1 VKIVLAEVMREI
13 DRRTIGEAG
22 IPGLRLM
29 ERAGAGVYKVARR
42 CMEEARS
49 NEALVICGRGNNGG
63 DGFVAARMLHLAGFD
78 VSCWL
83 IGSSEELRGDAAKEL
98 QAAVQ
103 AGLRVQE
110 SACEDLSDLRASVPG
125 PPQAGK
131 GPAVV
136 VDALLGTGTR
146 GPVEGQLGRAIELL
160 NELSSAGA
168 RVISVDIP
176 SAMEADTGKPASSQ
190 AGKPAGPAK
199 AACPSS
205 ARDAPPAH
213 SQAGK
218 ALGLCVR
225 ADETVTMGLPK
236 LGLLA
241 APGLAGRVHVVDI
254 GVPAEIIQEAEAA
267 AELIE
272 PAQVRRCFPR
282 RRRDAHKGDFGRV
295 LVVAGSVGMT
305 GAAALCSEAAL
316 RIGAGLV
323 YLAVPM
329 SLNDIME
336 VKLTEVITRPVA
348 ETPRRTF
355 SAEALPQIEELA
367 QGCDAVALGPGIG
380 QSEELSEL
388 VAQLVQRLDR
398 PLVLDADGLN
408 NLSAR
413 TARPG
418 AELLRQRQ
426 FGRTVITPHPGELGR
441 LLGLSPAEVQSD
453 RFGAASSAAERFG
466 CIVALKGAATLVAQE
481 GKLTHVSPT
490 GNPGM
495 ASGGTG
501 DVLTGMIV
509 GLVAQGVEPFE
520 AACAGVYLHGL
531 AGDVAAQQVTEACLT
546 AGELLQALP
555 EAVRKVMEEPQ
566 PAWLL

>member
-1 VKIVLAEVMREI
+1 MKIVLAEVMREI

-22 IPGLRLM
+22 IAGLRLM
-29 ERAGAGVYKVARR
+29 ERAGTGVYKVVRR

-63 DGFVAARMLHLAGFD
+63 DGFVTARMLHVAGFD
-78 VSCWL
+78 ISCWL
-83 IGSSEELRGDAAKEL
+83 IGSSEELRGDAAHEF

-103 AGLRVQE
+103 AGLRVAQTTN
-110 SACEDLSDLRASVPG
+110 EDLSDLRSSIRGRAG
-125 PPQAGK
+125 GK
-131 GPAVV
+131 GPKVV

-146 GPVEGQLGRAIELL
+146 GAVEGQLARAVELL

-176 SAMEADTGKPASSQ
+176 SGMEADTGKTL
-190 AGKPAGPAK
+190 GP
-199 AACPSS
+199 
-205 ARDAPPAH
+205 
-213 SQAGK
+213 
-218 ALGLCVR
+218 CVR

-236 LGLLA
+236 IGLLA

-254 GVPAEIIQEAEAA
+254 GVPAEIIQEAQAA

-348 ETPRRTF
+348 ETPQRTF
-355 SAEALPQIEELA
+355 GMQALPQIEA
-367 QGCDAVALGPGIG
+367 FARGCDAVALGPGIG
-380 QSEELSEL
+380 QGEELAEFVAEL
-388 VAQLVQRLDR
+388 VQKLDR
-398 PLVLDADGLN
+398 PLVVDADGLN
-408 NLSAR
+408 NLAGR
-413 TARPG
+413 V
-418 AELLRQRQ
+418 ELLSRHPPE

-441 LLGLSPAEVQSD
+441 LLDLSAAEVQSD
-453 RFGAASSAAERFG
+453 RLGAASSAAEKFG
-466 CIVALKGAATLVAQE
+466 CVVALKGAATLVAQK

-509 GLVAQGVEPFE
+509 GLAAQGIEPFE

-531 AGDVAAQQVTEACLT
+531 AGDIAAQQLTEVCLT
-546 AGELLQALP
+546 AGDLLRALP
-555 EAVRKVMEEPQ
+555 EAVKRIMEEPQ

>member
-110 SACEDLSDLRASVPG
+110 SACEDLSDLRASIPG

-131 GPAVV
+131 GCAVV

-146 GPVEGQLGRAIELL
+146 GPVEGQLARAIELL

-176 SAMEADTGKPASSQ
+176 SGMEADTGKPAS
-190 AGKPAGPAK
+190 G
-199 AACPSS
+199 
-205 ARDAPPAH
+205 
-213 SQAGK
+213 QAGK

-254 GVPAEIIQEAEAA
+254 GVPAEIIHEAEAA

-272 PAQVRRCFPR
+272 PAQVRPCFPR
-282 RRRDAHKGDFGRV
+282 RRREAHKGDFGRV

-388 VAQLVQRLDR
+388 VAELVQRLDR

-408 NLSAR
+408 NLSASPP
-413 TARPG
+413 AGGPG

-426 FGRTVITPHPGELGR
+426 LGRTVITPHPGELGR

-453 RFGAASSAAERFG
+453 RFGAASSAADRFG

-531 AGDVAAQQVTEACLT
+531 AGDVAARQVTEVCLT
-546 AGELLQALP
+546 AGELLGALP